1 MFFLVVG
8 MPGHPLVL
16 SERAALSWAVWIW
29 KIPGRN
35 TRACRTVRNRSNL
48 SKSKQ
53 ADCLSL
59 NIDRKLSSK
68 GTGGERKA
76 IKESETETIGGDLL
90 EVTKSSLTSRH
101 FFFWL
106 APVMEHIP
114 SEDVWWHLGGG
125 KRA

>member
-1 MFFLVVG
+1 MGCLD
-8 MPGHPLVL
+8 L
-16 SERAALSWAVWIW
+16 ENTW
-29 KIPGRN
+29 RN
-35 TRACRTVRNRSNL
+35 TRACRTVRNRSDL

-76 IKESETETIGGDLL
+76 IKESEIETIRGDLL

-101 FFFWL
+101 FFFFGL
-106 APVMEHIP
+106 PQ
-114 SEDVWWHLGGG
+114 
-125 KRA
+125 